1 MKVNQIINNE
11 VKEKISCLVGVLSII
26 IHLFLYQIYSG
37 LLMQNSRMQQVR
49 EWTPDSRRIKI
60 RSRLLSVTEMF
71 LSN

>member
-1 MKVNQIINNE
+1 MKVNQIINNK

-49 EWTPDSRRIKI
+49 EWTPDVRRIKI